1 VSIRGEQSDKSA
13 ESVLEVWSSS
23 PGTGLLYGAFAI
35 HFVLAHWSVYER
47 RTFRPPPLELLRTAL
62 TSPCRSC

>member
-1 VSIRGEQSDKSA
+1 LVELARNRA
-13 ESVLEVWSSS
+13 AVR
-23 PGTGLLYGAFAI
+23 AFAI

-47 RTFRPPPLELLRTAL
+47 PTFRPPPLELLRTAL